1 MIFTKTIN
9 KPQHNNI
16 HKERYKCK
24 VCYAKFIQCAKINI
38 LANRER
44 ERERERLHSVDNLFY
59 YFSLMLVE
67 KHSIFLRR
75 DVICRL
81 TKLFLSQYR
90 FLTK

>member
-44 ERERERLHSVDNLFY
+44 ERERESALCGQFVLSFQFNACRKAFHFSSKRCNLSFNKAIS
-59 YFSLMLVE
+59 FS
-67 KHSIFLRR
+67 I
-75 DVICRL
+75 
-81 TKLFLSQYR
+81 
-90 FLTK
+90 